1 MKRNMRIRYMEIG
14 GIEYRGIRKILKFLF
29 LISIYLITLYPLSAQ
44 PNKTDE
50 KGLKQGLWKQYHEN
64 GKLKYEGEFRDNIPV
79 GLFRHYYETG
89 ELKMTANY
97 FNNGKSASSYI
108 YYPNG
113 KLEAAG
119 LYTEQK
125 KDSLWKYYNEEE
137 KLIKDEF
144 YNKGKENGTFKTY
157 YANGNVVE
165 EINWKNGVKDGAWK
179 KYYEDGKPRQEA
191 FYLSGTLDG
200 DFKIYTD
207 EGKPFIE
214 GKYNKDKKAGI
225 WYYYTGTG
233 AIEKIEKYRDG
244 NLFSEQ
250 MMNGKKE
257 EFYKNNIPK
266 SSVNY
271 SNGKKSGLFSE
282 WYEAGEWKKKLIKGQ
297 EGEDDQWQ
305 EYLEGQVVKRT
316 GKYVNDRLEGEVIYY
331 NPDGSIAKKEMY
343 KAGVLVN

>member
-1 MKRNMRIRYMEIG
+1 MKRVNTIFVLMMAV
-14 GIEYRGIRKILKFLF
+14 LLAF
-29 LISIYLITLYPLSAQ
+29 TATAQ

-50 KGLKQGLWKQYHEN
+50 KGRKQGFWKQFHEN
-64 GKLKYEGEFRDNIPV
+64 GKPKYEGEFKDNVPV

-89 ELKMTANY
+89 QLKMTANY
-97 FNNGKSASSYI
+97 FNNGKSASTYI

-119 LYTEQK
+119 LYNEQK

-137 KLIKDEF
+137 KVIGEEF
-144 YNKGKENGTFKTY
+144 YNKGKENGTFKTWF
-157 YANGNVVE
+157 ANGQLVE
-165 EINWKNGVKDGAWK
+165 EINWKDGVKDGAWK

-191 FYLSGTLDG
+191 FYLNGKLDG
-200 DFKIYTD
+200 DYKIFND

-214 GKYNKDKKAGI
+214 GKYKEDKKAGI

-271 SNGKKSGLFSE
+271 SNGKRNGLFSE
-282 WYEAGEWKKKLIKGQ
+282 WYEAGEWKKKLIKGTDGKPD
-297 EGEDDQWQ
+297 EWE
-305 EYLEGQVVKRT
+305 EYFEGQVLKRT
-316 GKYVNDRLEGEVIYY
+316 GKYVNDQLDGEIINY